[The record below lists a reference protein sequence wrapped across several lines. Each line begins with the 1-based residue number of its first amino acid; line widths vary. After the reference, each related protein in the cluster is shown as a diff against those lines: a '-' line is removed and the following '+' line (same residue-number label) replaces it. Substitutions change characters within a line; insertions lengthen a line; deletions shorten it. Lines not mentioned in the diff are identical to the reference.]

1 MLGEPSSERAGADA
15 FSQARRLWFMAG
27 AAALAYGISL
37 RDAPYPD
44 QAAAKVLMCALLIL
58 AAARHTP
65 ARERG
70 WLSAALAASAA
81 GDALLALP
89 PACRALPRRAAGS
102 PSSPRTP

>member
-1 MLGEPSSERAGADA
+1 MHGEPSSERAGADA
-15 FSQARRLWFMAG
+15 SSQARRLWFMAG

-70 WLSAALAASAA
+70 A
-81 GDALLALP
+81 G
-89 PACRALPRRAAGS
+89 
-102 PSSPRTP
+102 